1 MALDADDILEALD
14 EQQREAALSLHG
26 PTVILA
32 GAGTGKTRTITH
44 RIAYGILRG
53 DYSEQKVM
61 ALTYTNKAAGEL
73 RGRLRQLGVQSV
85 GAKTFHAA
93 ALAQVEYFW
102 REFFGIEAP
111 RVLESKSK
119 AIGAAAE
126 SLKIRLDP
134 NTIRELA
141 AEIEWRKYSMLSMS
155 EYLEKVADRPQISG
169 LAAIRNVEI
178 QEAYENLK
186 VKAKQVDWEDVLLL
200 CTGML
205 KAEPRALNHVHQQY
219 RFFTVDEYQDISA
232 LQQELLDTWL
242 GDRTDLCVVGDPNQT
257 IYSFT
262 GASASFLENFERRYP
277 DATTVQLTKNYR
289 STPEIITIA
298 NQVRGNHHLEK
309 LEAVRPTG
317 AQPQLFGFES
327 KSEECS
333 WVAERIRD
341 ALKLG
346 IRPSQIAVLYR
357 MNSQSEE
364 LERALEAEGIEY
376 QIRGGQRYFNRSEIM
391 AAIRLVR
398 AEAASPVQREMYESV
413 SAIARS
419 LGWQSVPP
427 KVSGSE
433 YEIWEALNAFVAIAE
448 EMPPGSTIV
457 NFATELEE
465 RTRSQHEPTKESV
478 TLSTIHAAKGLE
490 HRVVF
495 IVGTNEGQLPISYA
509 KTQAQIDEEQ
519 RLFYVALTRAQDV
532 LNITWHRLDSSDS
545 RVKAPSRFI
554 SLIQSNSAQE
564 HEG

>member
-1 MALDADDILEALD
+1 MQYDADDILDALD

-53 DYSEQKVM
+53 DYTEEKVM

-73 RGRLRQLGVQSV
+73 RGRLRALGVQSV

-134 NTIRELA
+134 NTIRDLA
-141 AEIEWRKYSMLSMS
+141 AEIEWRKYSMLSLEEYQNRIS
-155 EYLEKVADRPQISG
+155 ERPQISG

-178 QEAYENLK
+178 QEAYEKLK
-186 VKAKQVDWEDVLLL
+186 VKAKQIDWEDVLLL

-205 KAEPRALNHVHQQY
+205 KAEPRAISHVHQQY

-262 GASASFLENFERRYP
+262 GASASFLENFESRYP
-277 DATTVQLTKNYR
+277 DSTTITLTKNYR
-289 STPEIITIA
+289 STPEIIALA
-298 NQVRGNHHLEK
+298 NRVRGNQNLEP
-309 LEAVRPTG
+309 LEAVRPSGT
-317 AQPQLFGFES
+317 APEVRGFET
-327 KSEECS
+327 KEEECA
-333 WVAERIRD
+333 WVTDRIAKALRD
-341 ALKLG
+341 GVKA
-346 IRPSQIAVLYR
+346 SQIAVLYR
-357 MNSQSEE
+357 INSQSEFIE
-364 LERALEAEGIEY
+364 NALANAGIEY
-376 QIRGGQRYFNRSEIM
+376 QVRGGQRYFNRPEIM
-391 AAIRLVR
+391 SAVRLVR
-398 AEAASPVQREMYESV
+398 AEAASPIQRDMYEGV
-413 SAIARS
+413 TAIARS
-419 LGWQSVPP
+419 LGWQSIAPEVT
-427 KVSGSE
+427 GTE
-433 YEIWEALNAFVAIAE
+433 LEIWEALNSFVQIAE
-448 EMPPGSTIV
+448 ELPAGATMQ
-457 NFATELEE
+457 NFATELDE
-465 RTRSQHEPTKESV
+465 RTRSQHEPTKESI

-490 HRVVF
+490 HKVVF
-495 IVGTNEGQLPISYA
+495 IVGANEGYLPISYA
-509 KTQAQIDEEQ
+509 KTDAQIAEEQ
-519 RLFYVALTRAQDV
+519 RLFYVALTRAKDG
-532 LNITWHRLDSSDS
+532 LNITWHKADASDA
-545 RVKAPSRFI
+545 RVRTPSRFI
-554 SLIQSNSAQE
+554 GLAQP
-564 HEG
+564 GF

>member
-1 MALDADDILEALD
+1 MSLDVDDILDALD

-53 DYSEQKVM
+53 DYTEQKVM

-85 GAKTFHAA
+85 GANTFHAA

-111 RVLESKSK
+111 RVLESKAR
-119 AIGAAAE
+119 AIGSAAE
-126 SLKIRLDP
+126 TLKIKLDP
-134 NTIRELA
+134 NTIRDIA
-141 AEIEWRKYSMLSMS
+141 AEIEWRKYSMLS
-155 EYLEKVADRPQISG
+155 LEDYRDKIAERPQIAG
-169 LAAIRNVEI
+169 LAPIRNFEI
-178 QEAYENLK
+178 QEAYEAAK

-200 CTGML
+200 CTGLL

-262 GASASFLENFERRYP
+262 GASASFLENFASRYP
-277 DATTVQLTKNYR
+277 DATTINLTKNYR
-289 STPEIITIA
+289 STPEIISIA
-298 NQVRGNHHLEK
+298 NRVRGNQNLEP

-317 AQPQLFGFES
+317 ATPTIRGFET
-327 KSEECS
+327 KDDECA
-333 WVAERIRD
+333 WVTERIAS
-341 ALKLG
+341 ALKDG
-346 IRPSQIAVLYR
+346 VKASQIAVLYR
-357 MNSQSEE
+357 INSQSEFIE
-364 LERALEAEGIEY
+364 NALANAGIEY
-376 QIRGGQRYFNRSEIM
+376 QVRGGQRYFNRPEIM
-391 AAIRLVR
+391 SAVRLVR
-398 AEAASPVQREMYESV
+398 AEAASPMQRDMYEGV
-413 SAIARS
+413 TAIARS
-419 LGWQSVPP
+419 LGWQSIAPDAA
-427 KVSGSE
+427 GSE
-433 YEIWEALNAFVAIAE
+433 LEQWEALNSFVQIAE
-448 EMPPGSTIV
+448 DMPPGSTMQ

-465 RTRSQHEPTKESV
+465 RTRSQHEPTKESI

-495 IVGTNEGQLPISYA
+495 IVGANEGYLPISYA
-509 KTQAQIDEEQ
+509 KTDEQIAEEQ
-519 RLFYVALTRAQDV
+519 RLFYVALTRAKDT
-532 LNITWHRLDSSDS
+532 LCITWHKADVNDS
-545 RVKAPSRFI
+545 RLRTPSRFV
-554 SLIQSNSAQE
+554 SLIQPTI
-564 HEG
+564 